1 MPSCV
6 GWLTLL
12 SGKICA
18 SCQARSTQL
27 KPYSLDPR
35 IKMIKQQEKEAREAK
50 KAAAGGPGKPAK
62 KTKAQE
68 EEDKKVKEEE
78 NRKKEE
84 EEKVRHHFVM
94 AFPSLPRHSTDI
106 FHSTGAHAHM
116 FNDRLHA
123 QKQRNKRRRLLML
136 RRRQGGSKELQRR
149 AHEHVGYLFAHL
161 YL

>member
-1 MPSCV
+1 MQSCV

-12 SGKICA
+12 SGKICT

-62 KTKAQE
+62 KTKMQE
-68 EEDKKVKEEE
+68 EEEKKLKEEE

-84 EEKVRHHFVM
+84 EEKVCHHFIM
-94 AFPSLPRHSTDI
+94 TFPSLPRHSTS
-106 FHSTGAHAHM
+106 F
-116 FNDRLHA
+116 DRCPY
-123 QKQRNKRRRLLML
+123 
-136 RRRQGGSKELQRR
+136 S
-149 AHEHVGYLFAHL
+149 HVQ
-161 YL
+161 